1 MDPRNAIEI
10 RHMSK
15 TFRTYKDKQKTLK
28 ERLTRR
34 RGDVIENTVLDD
46 ISLDIKKGE
55 TVALIGTNGSGKS
68 TLLKLMTKILYPN
81 KGTIETQGK
90 LTSLLELGA
99 GFHPD
104 FTGRENIYFN
114 AAVFGLNREEIDKRI
129 DDIIEFSE
137 LGPFI
142 DEPVRT
148 YSSGMYMRLAFSV
161 AINVDA
167 EILLIDEIL
176 AVGDQHFQNKCF
188 DKLEELRDSEKTIV
202 IVSHS
207 LGMVKILCS
216 RAVWIYKGKLR
227 LDGDPT
233 YVISKYLEQSA
244 IDNKEEVK
252 KAAEDQEAVP
262 RGAVFIDSP
271 VAFQSV
277 SNQEDLKING
287 WAVSNSEN
295 EVVEV
300 LFDDKPVTDIHR
312 SVRSDV
318 FRAYEEDYAGFIDE
332 ATVGYIATIPKEE
345 LVNGSHHLEAIVRDG
360 KTKRQIDRRSIR
372 IKVDDNPVSA
382 EDDKKG

>member
-1 MDPRNAIEI
+1 MIDQNNAIEI
-10 RHMSK
+10 RNMTK
-15 TFRTYKDKQKTLK
+15 KFRTYKDKQKTLK
-28 ERLTRR
+28 EMLTRR
-34 RGDVIENTVLDD
+34 RGEVIENVVLDD

-68 TLLKLMTKILYPN
+68 TLLKIMTKILYPN
-81 KGTIETQGK
+81 SGTVETNGK

-114 AAVFGLNREEIDKRI
+114 AAIFGLSHDEIDKRI
-129 DDIIEFSE
+129 DDIIAFSE
-137 LGPFI
+137 LGDFI

-188 DKLEELRDSEKTIV
+188 DKLEELRDSDKTIV

-207 LGMVKILCS
+207 LGVVKVLCS

-244 IDNKEEVK
+244 IDNKEEAK
-252 KAAEDQEAVP
+252 QAAESSEHLP
-262 RGAVFIDSP
+262 RGAVFIDTP
-271 VAFQSV
+271 VPFQSV
-277 SNQEDLKING
+277 ALNQPLTING
-287 WAVSNSEN
+287 WSVSNSLDGQ
-295 EVVEV
+295 VEV
-300 LFDDKPVTDIHR
+300 LFDEKPIENVTR
-312 SVRSDV
+312 VPRPDV
-318 FRAYEEDYAGFIDE
+318 FKAYQEDYAGFIDE
-332 ATVGYIATIPKEE
+332 ATTGLTTTID
-345 LVNGSHHLEAIVRDG
+345 GSLLTEGTHRIEVILRDG
-360 KTKRQIDRRSIR
+360 KTTRQIDHKTIR
-372 IKVDDNPVSA
+372 IKADANPVNP
-382 EDDKKG
+382 ELDQD

>member
-1 MDPRNAIEI
+1 MIDQNNAIEI
-10 RHMSK
+10 RNMTK
-15 TFRTYKDKQKTLK
+15 KFRTYKDKQKTLK
-28 ERLTRR
+28 EMLTRR
-34 RGDVIENTVLDD
+34 RGEVIENVVLDD

-68 TLLKLMTKILYPN
+68 TLLKIMTKILYPN
-81 KGTIETQGK
+81 SGTVETNGK

-114 AAVFGLNREEIDKRI
+114 AAIFGLSHDEIDKRI
-129 DDIIEFSE
+129 DDIIAFSE
-137 LGPFI
+137 LGAFI

-176 AVGDQHFQNKCF
+176 AVGDQHFQNQCF
-188 DKLEELRDSEKTIV
+188 DKLEELRDSDKTIV

-207 LGMVKILCS
+207 LGVVKVLCS

-244 IDNKEEVK
+244 IDNKEEAK
-252 KAAEDQEAVP
+252 QAAESSEHLP

-271 VAFQSV
+271 VPFQSV
-277 SNQEDLKING
+277 ALNQPLTING
-287 WAVSNSEN
+287 WSVSNSLDGQ
-295 EVVEV
+295 VEV
-300 LFDDKPVTDIHR
+300 LFDEKPIENVTR
-312 SVRSDV
+312 VPRPDV
-318 FRAYEEDYAGFIDE
+318 FKAYQEDYAGFIDE
-332 ATVGYIATIPKEE
+332 ATTGLTTTVD
-345 LVNGSHHLEAIVRDG
+345 GSLLTEGTHRIEVILRDG
-360 KTKRQIDRRSIR
+360 KTKRQIDHKTIR
-372 IKVDDNPVSA
+372 IKADANPVNP
-382 EDDKKG
+382 ELDQD